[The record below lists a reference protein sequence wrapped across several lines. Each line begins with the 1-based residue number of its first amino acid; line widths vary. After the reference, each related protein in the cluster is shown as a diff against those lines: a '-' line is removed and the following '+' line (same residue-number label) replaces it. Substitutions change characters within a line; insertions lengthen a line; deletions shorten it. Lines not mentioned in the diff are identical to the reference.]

1 MIKHA
6 IKVTLNRKLLLY
18 MVLFLLTT
26 ALSIGIPSY
35 NISKKALDEKGET
48 ILKNGV
54 KSAIMLIKDKNM
66 AVLAGTISLEEA
78 QESIKTAM
86 LGPMKENGD
95 RQIDNPIDLGENG
108 YFIVYSL
115 NGEEILHPTLEGEN
129 VWDVVDQNPEHK
141 EPFYLVRDKIEKAL
155 SGGGFTSYTW
165 NLPYEETLE
174 EKVVYSEYE
183 PNWAWVVT
191 AGTYVTDFNK
201 EADLILNLTVL
212 LIVFVVFLGFFL
224 SSKYI
229 SSIATPLMTVEKAM
243 KAAEFGEFQKVE
255 NIKRTDEI
263 GSLIKGYNHMISAI
277 ETANRKIKAYAYY
290 DTLTGLPNRNMLK
303 EHVNERLVSGCCE
316 YNLILVDI
324 KDFKVINSI
333 YGNEYGDKIILI
345 ISDYLK
351 NFEGNA
357 VKFSRVAGDEFAAWV
372 ENWDIATLKD
382 SLNIMRDE
390 LNALLNKNGHM
401 NRLEFHIS
409 SCGYEGSNKTFDM
422 MYQKASIA
430 MQFAK
435 INKLSS
441 HVVYEDEMLSGI
453 ERESILKSQVESALD
468 NDEFSLYYQSMY
480 DVKTDSVVGVEAL
493 SRWFSPTLGTVSPLE
508 FIPILNK
515 NNLMI
520 EFSKFVIYR
529 ALDDLP
535 ELSDRYGDDIHLSI
549 NVSPSMFLWD
559 HFITF
564 LTSSIQSRGIGPE
577 RIVLEITEDIFIT
590 DFKLIKDI
598 FDQLNQCGIKIAL
611 DDFGS
616 GYSSLNYLRN
626 IKFDHIKIDKMF
638 IDDIHTD
645 HKSLTMFR
653 TIVELAHS
661 LNSIVIAEGVEERI
675 QVDLIEESGCS
686 WIQGYYF
693 ARPEPLNQ

>member
-1 MIKHA
+1 MIRHA
-6 IKVTLNRKLLLY
+6 IKVTLNRKLLIY
-18 MVLFLLTT
+18 MVLLLLAT
-26 ALSIGIPSY
+26 ALAIGIPSY

-48 ILKNGV
+48 ILENGV
-54 KSAIMLIKDKNM
+54 KSAIMLIRDKNL

-78 QESIKTAM
+78 QESIKTIM
-86 LGPMKENGD
+86 IGPMNADGR

-108 YFIVYSL
+108 YFIVYSI

-129 VWDVVDQNPEHK
+129 VWGVVDKNPKLE
-141 EPFYLVRDKIEKAL
+141 EPFYLVQDKIEKAL
-155 SGGGFTSYTW
+155 GGGGFTRYTW

-183 PNWAWVVT
+183 PNWGWVVT

-201 EADLILNLTVL
+201 EAALILNLTIL
-212 LIVFVVFLGFFL
+212 LVVFVVFLGFFL

-229 SSIATPLMTVEKAM
+229 TSIATPLMTIEKAM
-243 KAAEFGEFQKVE
+243 KAAEYGEFKKV
-255 NIKRTDEI
+255 NTIKRTDEI
-263 GSLIKGYNHMISAI
+263 GSLINGYNHMITSI
-277 ETANRKIKAYAYY
+277 ESANRKIKTYAFY

-303 EHVNERLVSGCCE
+303 EHVNERLKSGCAD

-333 YGNEYGDKIILI
+333 YGNDYGDKIILI
-345 ISDYLK
+345 LSEYLRR
-351 NFEGNA
+351 FEGNQ

-372 ENWDIATLKD
+372 ENWDIATLNE
-382 SLNIMRDE
+382 SLNTMRED
-390 LNALLNKNGHM
+390 LNNILILNGHQ

-409 SCGYEGSNKTFDM
+409 SCGYDSSYETFDM
-422 MYQKASIA
+422 IYQRAGIA
-430 MQFAK
+430 LQFAK
-435 INKLSS
+435 INSLSR
-441 HVVYEDEMLSGI
+441 HVIYEKDMFSGI
-453 ERESILKSQVESALD
+453 ERESVLKAQVETAL
-468 NDEFSLYYQSMY
+468 NNQEFTLHYQSMY
-480 DVKTDSVVGVEAL
+480 DVAIKSVVGVEAL
-493 SRWFSPTLGTVSPLE
+493 ARWNSQALGNVSPME

-520 EFSKFVIYR
+520 EFSKFVINR

-535 ELSDRYGDDIHLSI
+535 RLSNIHGDTIHLSI

-559 HFITF
+559 QFISY
-564 LTSSIQSRGIGPE
+564 LTDAIQSRGIRPD

-590 DFKLIKDI
+590 DFKRITSI
-598 FDQLNQCGIKIAL
+598 FDQLKVHGIKIAL

-638 IDDIHTD
+638 IDDIHLD
-645 HKSLTMFR
+645 QKSLNMFK

-661 LNSIVIAEGVEERI
+661 LNSRVIAEGVEEKI
-675 QVDLIEESGCS
+675 QVDLIEQSGCA

-693 ARPEPLNQ
+693 AKPEPLV